1 MMDTELSRRFATL
14 TDDADDANW
23 LEVARR
29 ARELRRP
36 RHTRPALL
44 LAAALVVAVLIAAP
58 AIALRGH
65 IVRVFDEAPTAPKRV
80 QKSFAALDEG
90 VPPKLQS
97 GVLATEARKV
107 LEAPAGSNE
116 TAVVWLAPVR
126 RGGFCTITELEGP
139 GGSRRGAGGECTP
152 VRRGL
157 SLESSL
163 HGTVSADGVIL
174 SGPVL
179 LHGWV
184 RLSKASSVT
193 VTFEDGGTA
202 AVPFVWVSKPV
213 DSGFFVYSVPPLH
226 WQVGHLPRRLIVED
240 AKAKEIANKT
250 ITGIDLRKVYGPP

>member
-1 MMDTELSRRFATL
+1 
-14 TDDADDANW
+14 
-23 LEVARR
+23 VAC
-29 ARELRRP
+29 
-36 RHTRPALL
+36 
-44 LAAALVVAVLIAAP
+44 LAYPFRL
-58 AIALRGH
+58 
-65 IVRVFDEAPTAPKRV
+65 
-80 QKSFAALDEG
+80 
-90 VPPKLQS
+90 
-97 GVLATEARKV
+97 
-107 LEAPAGSNE
+107 
-116 TAVVWLAPVR
+116 
-126 RGGFCTITELEGP
+126 P

-157 SLESSL
+157 SIESSL

-250 ITGIDLRKVYGPP
+250 ITGIHEAEMMSTRRGV